1 MKDMSRLSL
10 ACSRMARVGVLILA
24 ATASS
29 QAGWEPRRPVTAP
42 QSATQSPAQTF
53 RASADYVEVDV
64 YVTDGQGRFV
74 RDLRKEQFRVF
85 ESGQPHDVATLQLV
99 DIPRAMSTARAGTT
113 TSPDPRASASDAA
126 PGPGRLYFLVLDDLH
141 TRPEGSPRAR
151 VIASQFVE
159 RCVTS
164 ADRALVVFTSGRQ
177 DAASALT
184 ANTKALQSAV
194 VRFVGHKVPSPT
206 VMSAAGPGSAG
217 LMPNRTQPGGD
228 ERLDQARSAMN
239 TLGRVVDYAGSFH
252 GLRKTIV
259 LISEGVDIDL
269 GATSDRLRDV
279 RDQIIALTDKAN
291 RANATIYAIDPRGVT
306 QGGEHAV
313 ELTGSG
319 ASQPSLQN
327 ELRASQAG
335 LQTLAERTFGMAF
348 VNTGDF
354 DRAYR
359 LIDEASSTYYVLT
372 YSSSTPT
379 DGKFHPVEVR
389 IDLPGVTVR
398 ARKGFVKSAVT
409 TTPPP
414 PATSSA
420 PAPPKPPPIAPVA
433 TPAAPASAATSTPAA
448 AAPSAAPAMPATAGT
463 QPAAARNLDDLV
475 SRARAYVVEYGAE
488 LSLVIGVERYRQW
501 VLNSDASTLMGSGG
515 ARPWSRESVSEF
527 ALVRIKDDWLGYRDV
542 YQVDG
547 KTVGDRQD
555 RLLQLFQK
563 TPATAVDQGRRIADE
578 SARYNAGGMQRNFNV
593 PTMALFF
600 LHPSNAKRFRFD
612 LVGTETIDGTL
623 ASKIRYRETQKPTI
637 IRTSAG
643 KDMPVGG
650 IFWIDPVK
658 GRILKTSLEITGEA
672 QLGAR
677 SGSMAGAYTN
687 KAVRPG
693 EWADGRVDTYSRVS
707 TTYKLDERIGL
718 LLPAEMVEEYQGV
731 SRNQATGEDRIT
743 KINCRATYSDFKKF
757 ETGGRI
763 VGVK

>member
-1 MKDMSRLSL
+1 
-10 ACSRMARVGVLILA
+10 VLILA

-29 QAGWEPRRPVTAP
+29 QAGSESP
-42 QSATQSPAQTF
+42 QSAAVPQGATQSPARTF

-64 YVTDGQGRFV
+64 YITDGQGRFV
-74 RDLRKEQFRVF
+74 RDLRKEQFRVL

-99 DIPRAMSTARAGTT
+99 DIPRAMASARAGVA
-113 TSPDPRASASDAA
+113 TSPEPRASASDAA
-126 PGPGRLYFLVLDDLH
+126 PSSGRLYFLVLDDLH
-141 TRPEGSPRAR
+141 TRPEGSPRVRA
-151 VIASQFVE
+151 IASQFAE

-164 ADRALVVFTSGRQ
+164 TDRALVVFTSGRQ
-177 DAASALT
+177 DVASELT
-184 ANTKALQSAV
+184 ASTKALQSAV
-194 VRFVGHKVPSPT
+194 TRFIGQKVPSPT
-206 VMSAAGPGSAG
+206 VMNAAGPGGAR
-217 LMPNRTQPGGD
+217 LMPNHTQPGED

-239 TLGRVVDYAGSFH
+239 TLGRVIDYAGSFH
-252 GLRKTIV
+252 GLRKTII

-269 GATSDRLRDV
+269 GGSSGRFRDV
-279 RDQIIALTDKAN
+279 RDQIIALTDRAN
-291 RANATIYAIDPRGVT
+291 RANAAIYAIDPRGVT

-313 ELTGSG
+313 ELTGAA
-319 ASQPSLQN
+319 ASQTSSQN

-335 LQTLAERTFGMAF
+335 LQTLAAGTFGTAF

-354 DRAYR
+354 DRAFR

-372 YSSSTPT
+372 YRSSTPT
-379 DGKFHPVEVR
+379 DGKFHPVEVKV
-389 IDLPGVTVR
+389 DLPGVTVR
-398 ARKGFVKSAVT
+398 ARKGFVKSAVA

-414 PATSSA
+414 PA
-420 PAPPKPPPIAPVA
+420 
-433 TPAAPASAATSTPAA
+433 ASAAQSPTPMTPVVAPAA
-448 AAPSAAPAMPATAGT
+448 TTTAASAPTGTATAVAPSAATATPATRAAPLPAAIET
-463 QPAAARNLDDLV
+463 QPAAARSVDDLV
-475 SRARAYVVEYGAE
+475 RRARAYVVEYGAE

-501 VLNSDASTLMGSGG
+501 VQNSDASTPMGSGG
-515 ARPWSRESVSEF
+515 NRPWSRETVSEF
-527 ALVRIKDDWLGYRDV
+527 ALVRAKDDWLGYRDV
-542 YQVDG
+542 FNVDG

-600 LHPSNAKRFRFD
+600 LHPSNASRFSFD
-612 LVGTETIDGTL
+612 LVGSDTIDGTP
-623 ASKIRYRETQKPTI
+623 ASKVRYRETQKPTI

-643 KDMPVGG
+643 KNMPVSGV
-650 IFWIDPVK
+650 FWIDPSR

-672 QLGAR
+672 QLGR
-677 SGSMAGAYTN
+677 LSGSMADAYAN

-693 EWADGRVDTYSRVS
+693 EWTDGRVDTYSRVS

-757 ETGGRI
+757 ETSGRI